1 MRRPVLAFFLVVALL
16 PACTRSDPAARAGDA
31 SAPDGSPAVPVN
43 VPELDLSAAPPPRA
57 APAPPPVTSVN
68 PATLVWQPHRG
79 DHFSIL
85 FPGEP
90 KLKVLPIDEGKV
102 SYTEAVYDVPGGQV
116 SFAAGYTDHD
126 PVDVAKPEAFLDER
140 VNAPRRGQ
148 TDVLHKRSMMLDGK
162 HPGRVLILRRN
173 ISGTPLRI
181 YSRLYLVGKR
191 LYSLIVSTLD
201 EGGVS
206 EDLVKKFMESF
217 RLS

>member
-1 MRRPVLAFFLVVALL
+1 VRRSALPLFLMLAS
-16 PACTRSDPAARAGDA
+16 ACGRIDPSRADA
-31 SAPDGSPAVPVN
+31 SASDASFPVPVP
-43 VPELDLSAAPPPRA
+43 VPELDVSSSPPPRV
-57 APAPPPVTSVN
+57 PSPVVSVN
-68 PATLVWQPHRG
+68 PSTLVWQPHRG
-79 DHFSIL
+79 DHFTVL

-90 KLKVLPIDEGKV
+90 KVKVLPIDEGKV

-126 PVDVAKPEAFLDER
+126 ASDVAKPEAFLDER

-148 TDVLHKRSMMLDGK
+148 TDVLHKRTMTLDGK
-162 HPGRVLILRRN
+162 YPGRVLILRRN

-206 EDLVKKFMESF
+206 EDVVKKFMESF
-217 RLS
+217 KLS

>member
-1 MRRPVLAFFLVVALL
+1 MLAS
-16 PACTRSDPAARAGDA
+16 ACSRTDPSRVDASDASDA
-31 SAPDGSPAVPVN
+31 SAAVNVPVN
-43 VPELDLSAAPPPRA
+43 VPDRDLSAAPAPRA
-57 APAPPPVTSVN
+57 APITAPITSVN

-79 DHFSIL
+79 ANFTIL

-102 SYTEAVYDVPGGQV
+102 SFTEAVYDVPGGQV

-126 PVDVAKPEAFLDER
+126 PADVAKPEAFLDER

-148 TDVLHKRSMMLDGK
+148 TDVLHKRATMLDGK
-162 HPGRVLILRRN
+162 YPGRVLILRRN

-201 EGGVS
+201 QGGVS

-217 RLS
+217 KLS